1 MPPQCKDRDPMNKP
15 KLLILGT
22 RGIPGNYGGF
32 ETFAERLALY
42 LNARGWEVTV
52 YCQCVEEK
60 PPHETW
66 QGINLINISVPKNS
80 AFWSIIFDLKATW
93 DSLKR
98 PGIKL
103 VLGYNTA
110 IFSLFYYI
118 KRSTLVTNMDGME
131 WHRRRWNIFQK
142 TWLFLNERCAMWFSN
157 QLIADHPQI
166 KMYLLNQGVPGSH
179 ISCIPYSSE
188 AVHTANIGHIHEFGL
203 LQEQYALVIARSEPE
218 NSILEIVTAFSRYP
232 RGYKLV
238 ILGKYLPSENPYH
251 KEVLDVA
258 SEEVVFLGAIYDKAI
273 VQALRYYARLYI
285 HGHTVGGTNPS
296 LIEAMSVGTPIL
308 AHFNR
313 FNYWVAGSD
322 SQYFYDQ
329 EDCDLKLEQLLDN
342 PRELQSMRQASLS
355 RYEKFFSED
364 KDLEAY
370 RQLFLTLP
378 NAQDDAP
385 ASELESQGSN
395 QALKEAMPE
404 KLSSH

>member
-1 MPPQCKDRDPMNKP
+1 MTKP

-42 LNARGWEVTV
+42 LNSEGWEVTV

-60 PPHETW
+60 PPSENW
-66 QGINLINISVPKNS
+66 QGINLINIPVPKNS
-80 AFWSIIFDLKATW
+80 AFWSVIFDLKATW

-110 IFSLFYYI
+110 IFSLFYYL

-131 WHRRRWNIFQK
+131 WHRRKWNIFQK
-142 TWLFLNERCAMWFSN
+142 AWLFLNERCAMSFST

-166 KMYLLNQGVPGSH
+166 KTYLLNQGVPGSR

-188 AVHTANIGHIHEFGL
+188 AVRKADIGHISEFGL
-203 LQEQYALVIARSEPE
+203 LQDQYVLVIARPEPE
-218 NSILEIVTAFSRYP
+218 NSILEIVTAFSRRP

-238 ILGKYLPSENPYH
+238 LLGKYLPSENPYH
-251 KEVLDVA
+251 KAVLNVA
-258 SEEVVFLGAIYDKAI
+258 SEEVVFLGAIYEKAS

-296 LIEAMSVGTPIL
+296 LVEAMAVGTPVL

-322 SQYFYDQ
+322 SQYFYDL
-329 EDCDLKLEQLLDN
+329 EDCALKLEQLLDA
-342 PRELQSMRQASLS
+342 PKELQAMKQASLS
-355 RYEKFFSED
+355 RYEKLFSED
-364 KDLEAY
+364 KDVKAH
-370 RQLFLTLP
+370 RNLFLTLS
-378 NAQDDAP
+378 NAQDSVP
-385 ASELESQGSN
+385 TSERESQEV
-395 QALKEAMPE
+395 AI
-404 KLSSH
+404 KL